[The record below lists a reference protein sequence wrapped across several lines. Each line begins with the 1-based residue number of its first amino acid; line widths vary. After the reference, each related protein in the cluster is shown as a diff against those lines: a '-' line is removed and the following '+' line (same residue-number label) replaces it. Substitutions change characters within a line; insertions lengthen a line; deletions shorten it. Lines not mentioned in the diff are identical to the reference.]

1 MNYRVLVSKQENNGY
16 LAVSMDLPHC
26 QVVAPTRETALAQIQ
41 SAISDLLIGSEI
53 VDLEVP
59 APGTQTS
66 MTETFGSFQHDPTF
80 AAFLEEVAQYR
91 AERDLPLSD

>member
-26 QVVAPTRETALAQIQ
+26 QVVAPTRETALAQMQ
-41 SAISDLLIGSEI
+41 SAITDLLLGSEI

-59 APGTQTS
+59 TPVTQTS
-66 MTETFGSFQHDPTF
+66 TSETFGGFQHDPTF
-80 AAFLEEVAQYR
+80 SAFLEEVAQYR
-91 AERDLPLSD
+91 GES